1 MVRTKWTPSSKS
13 PSVGAATSNE
23 WLVVVI
29 VDTVGEF
36 TIGLGVQVEE
46 TSVLLNPLLY

>member
-23 WLVVVI
+23 WLVVI